1 MRRAHSVTDGT
12 PDSVEV
18 DLEAMPRRV
27 ARSLERQLAEGER
40 IVIRTRQHPAVLVR
54 QALWPLAAFVVY
66 VWFDAGLHVAEPLL
80 RLTGI
85 VLLVG
90 LARLGWAELQR
101 RYRWIVVTNKRIL
114 RHEGVLD
121 VSVPMMRLTKV
132 TDMTY
137 RRPLVGELLGFGT
150 IIIESAGQEQGL
162 RELTFIPEPDHVNA
176 ALNSEIFGEKPRERR
191 SGTGRSWP
199 KLPRRPRRGGD
210 GPEGPDGPDDGGG
223 GPPRGRGPRDPG
235 PILPGGGVSV
245 TDPGYPA
252 MPEGLSGGSPESWY
266 RSSNLA
272 PRLLGDTGEIPV
284 VRTGSRADDVP
295 FDQDSPA
302 PRADDGTRDDHVR
315 AIPLYPPRDWVDE
328 RP

>member
-18 DLEAMPRRV
+18 DLEAMPGRV

-54 QALWPLAAFVVY
+54 RALWPVAALVVY
-66 VWFDAGLHVAEPLL
+66 LWFDTGLHVAEPLL
-80 RLTGI
+80 RLTGV

-114 RHEGVLD
+114 KHEGVLD

-137 RRPLVGELLGFGT
+137 RRTLLGELFGFGT
-150 IIIESAGQEQGL
+150 IIIESAGQQQAI

-191 SGTGRSWP
+191 SDTGRSWP
-199 KLPRRPRRGGD
+199 KLPRRPRRRD
-210 GPEGPDGPDDGGG
+210 DGPDDGGG
-223 GPPRGRGPRDPG
+223 GGGDGGGDGGPPRGRGPGPQAPGPLDPG
-235 PILPGGGVSV
+235 TGGVEVS
-245 TDPGYPA
+245 PSGHPP
-252 MPEGLSGGSPESWY
+252 MPRTSPETWY
-266 RSSNLA
+266 RSSNLR
-272 PRLLGDTGEIPV
+272 PLGRLGDTGEIPV
-284 VRTGSRADDVP
+284 VRAEDARPSVE
-295 FDQDSPA
+295 
-302 PRADDGTRDDHVR
+302 RDDDVR
-315 AIPLYPPRDWVDE
+315 AIPLYPPREWVDE
-328 RP
+328 QH